1 MKRLHVSRGMWRVGI
16 AVVGLGALFACAS
29 LVKREDRIKFS
40 HKLHVVENELACA
53 DCHQAVMES
62 EQVTPALRY
71 REAQCLDCHD
81 KAEGECG
88 TCHTDP
94 ANPGTWAP
102 RPASQGVV
110 FSHAL
115 HLEVSEG
122 KCTPCHA
129 GVEQR
134 TAPSQAARPM
144 DHDTCMSCH
153 RNDFKDIGCKTCHAD
168 LVENPSRPT
177 KLFSHDADFMAR
189 HGNLAKTDED
199 VCAHC
204 HRQEFCSDCHSKL
217 EDFPIAVRLAERVDR
232 QLVHRGD
239 YLTRHPID
247 ARTDPA
253 SCLKCHATR
262 QCQACHDEAR
272 IAQGAARGDRAS
284 PHPAGW
290 AMNVRSPD
298 FHGDAARRDIVS
310 CASCHDRGAASNCI
324 TCHKVG
330 GTAGR
335 SPHPGGWNPTA
346 GRDTKMCKMCHGG

>member
-1 MKRLHVSRGMWRVGI
+1 
-16 AVVGLGALFACAS
+16 
-29 LVKREDRIKFS
+29 
-40 HKLHVVENELACA
+40 
-53 DCHQAVMES
+53 MES

-115 HLEVSEG
+115 HLEASEG

-189 HGNLAKTDED
+189 HGNLAKTELKRFQVRVSD
-199 VCAHC
+199 V
-204 HRQEFCSDCHSKL
+204 SKSRDAWKEKAEATQREL
-217 EDFPIAVRLAERVDR
+217 AALQAQVQQLQDRLSEVSAREQNRMLAAEGGSFP
-232 QLVHRGD
+232 
-239 YLTRHPID
+239 
-247 ARTDPA
+247 
-253 SCLKCHATR
+253 
-262 QCQACHDEAR
+262 CQMISR
-272 IAQGAARGDRAS
+272 
-284 PHPAGW
+284 
-290 AMNVRSPD
+290 
-298 FHGDAARRDIVS
+298 
-310 CASCHDRGAASNCI
+310 
-324 TCHKVG
+324 
-330 GTAGR
+330 
-335 SPHPGGWNPTA
+335 
-346 GRDTKMCKMCHGG
+346 